1 MLPPLIG
8 TLQGIRTPDLLVR
21 RDSQIVELHFIWW
34 NLAELSDKSSVQE
47 TKRPISASVDML
59 GFMQKLIFRPFVRI
73 LLEQTTPYFWR
84 RISCR
89 MIITSCYPDITD
101 NSCCCKWKFVLN
113 D

>member
-1 MLPPLIG
+1 MLSPLIG
-8 TLQGIRTPDLLVR
+8 ALQGIRTPDLLVR
-21 RDSQIVELHFIWW
+21 RDTQIVELHSILR

-73 LLEQTTPYFWR
+73 LLEQTTLSFWR

-89 MIITSCYPDITD
+89 M
-101 NSCCCKWKFVLN
+101 
-113 D
+113 